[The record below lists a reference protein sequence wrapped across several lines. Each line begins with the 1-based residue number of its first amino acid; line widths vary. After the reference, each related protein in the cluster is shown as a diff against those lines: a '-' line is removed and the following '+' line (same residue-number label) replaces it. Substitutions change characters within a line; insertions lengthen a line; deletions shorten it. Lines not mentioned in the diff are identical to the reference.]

1 MKKKYI
7 KPCASILQVE
17 TAHLLAG
24 SGLSRYESAAQEDLE
39 VLSNQNGFTGLWG
52 DNKRNWIP

>member
-52 DNKRNWIP
+52 Q